1 MPGLRKAR
9 VVGVC
14 FSRKKIQSADHSISS
29 GNQLVRRFSPIRIPT
44 TSPLTWR
51 QISSQFKF
59 FSSLEES
66 SPADG
71 VVEGES
77 EGESAKRGTRIV
89 EHVPPGDWY
98 APNLLQEQDR
108 QTRSATTS

>member
-14 FSRKKIQSADHSISS
+14 FSRKKIQPADHSISS
-29 GNQLVRRFSPIRIPT
+29 GNQLVRRFSPTRIPP

-59 FSSLEES
+59 SSSLEES

-71 VVEGES
+71 VL
-77 EGESAKRGTRIV
+77 EGESAERGTRIV